1 MPTKYYIKRTNKIRQ
16 KNVEIKPVDQS
27 LFSYKPNKNKK

>member
-1 MPTKYYIKRTNKIRQ
+1 MPTKYQVKRANIIRQ
-16 KNVEIKPVDQS
+16 RNVEIKQADQS